1 MQILVVVANIQT
13 RTLKTEG
20 VNKKMR
26 LVTFLFVVSIL
37 FGYGATLPCLT
48 TGSKKDFENTR
59 NALKSIVVYL
69 SKAVKT
75 LDKDLIAIERDFK
88 GRKWRKY
95 KNHCY
100 YFETVVVK
108 WTTAERR
115 CREIGGYL
123 VKIDDSAE
131 QSWLLNEGIKT
142 QKNAYYW
149 LGMTDVVNG
158 DWRWI
163 YDQSTPNYKLWYRG
177 HPYPASHSYSK
188 NYNCV
193 VMINSSSGKW
203 HEYPCSST
211 FSYICES
218 NFCFS

>member
-1 MQILVVVANIQT
+1 M
-13 RTLKTEG
+13 
-20 VNKKMR
+20 
-26 LVTFLFVVSIL
+26 
-37 FGYGATLPCLT
+37 
-48 TGSKKDFENTR
+48 
-59 NALKSIVVYL
+59 
-69 SKAVKT
+69 
-75 LDKDLIAIERDFK
+75 
-88 GRKWRKY
+88 
-95 KNHCY
+95 
-100 YFETVVVK
+100 
-108 WTTAERR
+108 
-115 CREIGGYL
+115 
-123 VKIDDSAE
+123 KIDDSAE